1 MCYSLSETS
10 AVDLG
15 DGVRSHGT
23 PDTGAGRRTLGHG
36 GDAVGRVLTGW
47 GEGRI
52 TGDTETSLCQNNS
65 REENWTNVKIPTVVE
80 FFMYR
85 KLIFTISRIE

>member
-65 REENWTNVKIPTVVE
+65 RDKRNKLLNACKNTYSSRVLYVQKINI
-80 FFMYR
+80 YY
-85 KLIFTISRIE
+85 K